1 MALVSD
7 AWALPRDLT
16 SAGAVR
22 YATEPACCSP
32 VHSEVEDAPVRGGH
46 SERRFGALAIA
57 NTASGTH
64 VEIAMESAYRAH
76 GELEARDRMVDAR
89 AIAYMIPCGRPRGP
103 AVRDQVR
110 PSLIMINGVHQ
121 CPGRDMITIRKET
134 VRKWA
139 LRCRA

>member
-1 MALVSD
+1 
-7 AWALPRDLT
+7 
-16 SAGAVR
+16 
-22 YATEPACCSP
+22 
-32 VHSEVEDAPVRGGH
+32 
-46 SERRFGALAIA
+46 
-57 NTASGTH
+57 
-64 VEIAMESAYRAH
+64 MESAYRAH

>member
-1 MALVSD
+1 VEFEACKGGE
-7 AWALPRDLT
+7 PRT
-16 SAGAVR
+16 QEAEVVR
-22 YATEPACCSP
+22 
-32 VHSEVEDAPVRGGH
+32 VRGH

-103 AVRDQVR
+103 AYVTR
-110 PSLIMINGVHQ
+110 
-121 CPGRDMITIRKET
+121 
-134 VRKWA
+134 
-139 LRCRA
+139 